1 MGEEKDRCIR
11 GSGSRRWA
19 CRGARRCF
27 GRRVSS
33 WKELLWLELVT
44 NLGIKKGSPYI
55 ENRGW
60 GGTDWAQQRSVRNG
74 AELEVR
80 CVDGDEAGLELDD
93 PVGLGAHAA
102 AKALVTGI

>member
-44 NLGIKKGSPYI
+44 KFEDQERLSVYR
-55 ENRGW
+55 EW
-60 GGTDWAQQRSVRNG
+60 GMGRH
-74 AELEVR
+74 
-80 CVDGDEAGLELDD
+80 
-93 PVGLGAHAA
+93 GLGAEA
-102 AKALVTGI
+102 VGEEWR